1 MGEGGAE
8 KTLGRAENTRLW
20 DRQICL
26 FLLLLIPGIS
36 APHPPLYTAV
46 ELGIG
51 APFLRD
57 DLILHYW
64 SDGFTATT
72 IMNFLALRHGIV
84 ISLRQLRTIV
94 AHDRR
99 RRRNVAVNYEKQ
111 HEFFYVAWDPQGV
124 ALRSSRRII
133 RREYICPGPN
143 YLIHID
149 GYDKLKQFG
158 FPVHAAIDG
167 FSLTILWLYVGK
179 TNNNPVQFRVHFSS
193 RGVPERLTRFSVNL
207 SGDNCFDVRF
217 TSEAARV
224 RGVHV
229 LEGVEGLKVT
239 PYDSSVWVTVLH
251 LPLDMSEQVVV
262 RTLGRFGKVT
272 GYEEPEFLE
281 CKVSRPGLDELESNS
296 SPISPLPC
304 GLMGTGPTL
313 HTRASLAL
321 VGGVGWKGMRPDR
334 SYAAR
339 VATGVVEAVPVPA
352 SDTVPHDAPV
362 IAPVSDTSAPMEAL
376 FPLSC
381 PTSPL
386 IELAET
392 ASLPTEAEQDKTAEM
407 VLAEWHAAQDAACTG
422 SPVATPAIGDTS
434 RAPSQPAQETLS
446 GPDSDS
452 PMEDCTTALLV
463 VAKESSDWF
472 DETKQA
478 TDLIDSSGP
487 STLPAAA
494 SAIPDTM
501 VASGP
506 PVPDREVHSI
516 KVDEEL
522 RTLLPRKKRGN
533 TVRGLKRPV
542 LGKFRRLI
550 QRDFDR
556 LVQEWN
562 QHLIR
567 SRRYGNLREIP
578 DVMYFTPEVFQ
589 SRDYKMPLNASMEEL
604 AEV

>member
-1 MGEGGAE
+1 MAARRDSKIVLLSFSGEA
-8 KTLGRAENTRLW
+8 KVVPV
-20 DRQICL
+20 QV
-26 FLLLLIPGIS
+26 FS
-36 APHPPLYTAV
+36 V
-46 ELGIG
+46 
-51 APFLRD
+51 
-57 DLILHYW
+57 
-64 SDGFTATT
+64 
-72 IMNFLALRHGIV
+72 
-84 ISLRQLRTIV
+84 
-94 AHDRR
+94 
-99 RRRNVAVNYEKQ
+99 
-111 HEFFYVAWDPQGV
+111 
-124 ALRSSRRII
+124 LRSVGLKV
-133 RREYICPGPN
+133 PGEVDALQRKP
-143 YLIHID
+143 L
-149 GYDKLKQFG
+149 
-158 FPVHAAIDG
+158 
-167 FSLTILWLYVGK
+167 
-179 TNNNPVQFRVHFSS
+179 
-193 RGVPERLTRFSVNL
+193 RGM
-207 SGDNCFDVRF
+207 NCFDVRF

-281 CKVSRPGLDELESNS
+281 CKGVKTGTRRVRIELKSDIPSTLWANGHRAHIAYPGQ
-296 SPISPLPC
+296 PRTCWRC
-304 GLMGTGPTL
+304 GLEGHEARLCPNKRCSRCLQVGHTLAECKGDIVCNSCGKTG
-313 HTRASLAL
+313 HLARL
-321 VGGVGWKGMRPDR
+321 CPDR

-392 ASLPTEAEQDKTAEM
+392 ASLPTEAEQ

-542 LGKFRRLI
+542 LGKFRR
-550 QRDFDR
+550 
-556 LVQEWN
+556 
-562 QHLIR
+562 
-567 SRRYGNLREIP
+567 
-578 DVMYFTPEVFQ
+578 
-589 SRDYKMPLNASMEEL
+589 
-604 AEV
+604 

>member
-1 MGEGGAE
+1 MAARRDSKIVLLSFSGEA
-8 KTLGRAENTRLW
+8 KVVPV
-20 DRQICL
+20 QV
-26 FLLLLIPGIS
+26 FS
-36 APHPPLYTAV
+36 V
-46 ELGIG
+46 
-51 APFLRD
+51 
-57 DLILHYW
+57 
-64 SDGFTATT
+64 
-72 IMNFLALRHGIV
+72 
-84 ISLRQLRTIV
+84 
-94 AHDRR
+94 
-99 RRRNVAVNYEKQ
+99 
-111 HEFFYVAWDPQGV
+111 
-124 ALRSSRRII
+124 LRSVGLKV
-133 RREYICPGPN
+133 PGEVDALQRKP
-143 YLIHID
+143 L
-149 GYDKLKQFG
+149 
-158 FPVHAAIDG
+158 
-167 FSLTILWLYVGK
+167 
-179 TNNNPVQFRVHFSS
+179 
-193 RGVPERLTRFSVNL
+193 RGM
-207 SGDNCFDVRF
+207 NCFDVRF

-281 CKVSRPGLDELESNS
+281 CKGVKTGTRRVRIELKSDIPSTLWANGHRAHIAYPGQ
-296 SPISPLPC
+296 PRTCWRC
-304 GLMGTGPTL
+304 GLEGHEARLCPNKRCSRCLQVGHTLAECKGDIVCNSCGKTG
-313 HTRASLAL
+313 HLARL
-321 VGGVGWKGMRPDR
+321 CPDR

-542 LGKFRRLI
+542 LGKFRR
-550 QRDFDR
+550 
-556 LVQEWN
+556 
-562 QHLIR
+562 
-567 SRRYGNLREIP
+567 
-578 DVMYFTPEVFQ
+578 
-589 SRDYKMPLNASMEEL
+589 
-604 AEV
+604 

>member
-1 MGEGGAE
+1 
-8 KTLGRAENTRLW
+8 
-20 DRQICL
+20 
-26 FLLLLIPGIS
+26 
-36 APHPPLYTAV
+36 
-46 ELGIG
+46 
-51 APFLRD
+51 
-57 DLILHYW
+57 
-64 SDGFTATT
+64 
-72 IMNFLALRHGIV
+72 
-84 ISLRQLRTIV
+84 
-94 AHDRR
+94 
-99 RRRNVAVNYEKQ
+99 
-111 HEFFYVAWDPQGV
+111 
-124 ALRSSRRII
+124 
-133 RREYICPGPN
+133 
-143 YLIHID
+143 
-149 GYDKLKQFG
+149 
-158 FPVHAAIDG
+158 
-167 FSLTILWLYVGK
+167 
-179 TNNNPVQFRVHFSS
+179 
-193 RGVPERLTRFSVNL
+193 
-207 SGDNCFDVRF
+207 
-217 TSEAARV
+217 
-224 RGVHV
+224 
-229 LEGVEGLKVT
+229 
-239 PYDSSVWVTVLH
+239 
-251 LPLDMSEQVVV
+251 MSEQVVV

-281 CKVSRPGLDELESNS
+281 CKGVKTGTRRVESNS

-321 VGGVGWKGMRPDR
+321 VGGVGWKGMRPGCARTSGVAAVYRLGIPWPSVKGISFATRVGKRAISPVYAQTAHTPREWLRAWLKR
-334 SYAAR
+334 SLSRPLTPY
-339 VATGVVEAVPVPA
+339 
-352 SDTVPHDAPV
+352 HDAPV

-407 VLAEWHAAQDAACTG
+407 VLAEWHAARDAACTG

-522 RTLLPRKKRGN
+522 RTLLPRKKRGI
-533 TVRGLKRPV
+533 L
-542 LGKFRRLI
+542 LG
-550 QRDFDR
+550 
-556 LVQEWN
+556 
-562 QHLIR
+562 
-567 SRRYGNLREIP
+567 
-578 DVMYFTPEVFQ
+578 
-589 SRDYKMPLNASMEEL
+589 A
-604 AEV
+604 